1 MENKFKDII
10 ISEDHTIL
18 ECYRLLNDTGERI
31 LICVDGEK
39 LIGIITD
46 ADIRHGIL
54 SGVKLEDKIG
64 PVINR
69 NPVTMSTDA
78 TDISKTAIL
87 ALMKEKSVDLL
98 PVVDKQG
105 NFVTLYSM
113 TNLMKSIACPNSAV
127 IMAGGLGR
135 RLMPLTKS
143 MPKPL
148 LKIGG
153 KPIIEHVIR
162 HIADYGIESF
172 YVTVNYKSEMI
183 KEYLKDGKHL
193 GARITYL
200 EEKKQLGTIGAI
212 SLLKNHT
219 IEFPFIVMNGD
230 ILTRVN
236 FHKLLEEHK
245 NSGSPLTVCLTMYH
259 YDVPYGVVDVHDGK
273 VMGVS
278 EKPEYDFFINAG
290 IYCMSP
296 ELIEFIPS
304 DSYYD
309 INMLIDLLLSKDIP
323 VGTFPIDEYWRD
335 IGSVK
340 DFYEAKSDFQ
350 NGNIV

>member
-1 MENKFKDII
+1 MDHNVNIKDII
-10 ISEDHTIL
+10 INKEYTLL

-31 LICVDGEK
+31 LVCLEDGR
-39 LIGIITD
+39 LMGIIMD
-46 ADIRHGIL
+46 SDLRRGIL
-54 SGVKLEDKIG
+54 SGIKLEDKIAT
-64 PVINR
+64 VINPH
-69 NPVTMSTDA
+69 PVVATSDMS
-78 TDISKTAIL
+78 KNAIL
-87 ALMKEKSVDLL
+87 ALMKEKSVDPV
-98 PVVDKQG
+98 PVVDKEG
-105 NFVTLYSM
+105 NFVDLYRM
-113 TNLMKSIACPNSAV
+113 NELLRSIDLPNSAV

-135 RLMPLTKS
+135 RLMPLTKD

-148 LKIGG
+148 LRIGG

-162 HIADYGIESF
+162 HIADCRIESF
-172 YVTVNYKSEMI
+172 YITVNYKSDMI
-183 KEYLKDGKHL
+183 KKYLKDGQHL
-193 GARITYL
+193 GVKITYL

-212 SLLKNHT
+212 SLLKNHA

-236 FHKLLEEHK
+236 FRNLLEEHK
-245 NSGSPLTVCLTMYH
+245 SSGNPLTVCLRMYH

-309 INMLIDLLLSKDIP
+309 IDMLINSFLSKGITI
-323 VGTFPIDEYWRD
+323 GTFPIDEYWRD
-335 IGSVK
+335 IGNIK
-340 DFYEAKSDFQ
+340 DFYGAKSDFQ

>member
-1 MENKFKDII
+1 MEHNVNIKDII
-10 ISEDHTIL
+10 IDKEYTLL

-31 LICVDGEK
+31 LVCLEDGR
-39 LIGIITD
+39 LMGIIMD
-46 ADIRHGIL
+46 SDLRRGIL
-54 SGVKLEDKIG
+54 SGIKLEDKIAS
-64 PVINR
+64 VINPH
-69 NPVTMSTDA
+69 PVVATSDMS
-78 TDISKTAIL
+78 KHAIL
-87 ALMKEKSVDLL
+87 VLMKEKSVDPV
-98 PVVDKQG
+98 PVVDKEG
-105 NFVTLYSM
+105 NFVDLYRM
-113 TNLMKSIACPNSAV
+113 NELLRLIDLPNSAV

-172 YVTVNYKSEMI
+172 YITVNYKSEMI
-183 KEYLKDGKHL
+183 KKYLKDGKHM

-200 EEKKQLGTIGAI
+200 EEKKQLGTVGAI
-212 SLLKNHT
+212 GLLKNHT

-230 ILTRVN
+230 ILTRIN

-259 YDVPYGVVDVHDGK
+259 YDVPYGVVDVRDGK
-273 VMGVS
+273 VMGIS

-323 VGTFPIDEYWRD
+323 VGTFPIEEYWRD
-335 IGSVK
+335 IGSIK
-340 DFYEAKSDFQ
+340 DFYGARSDFQ